1 MSFLEKSDFLFISSV
16 LFDSRSWGWL
26 LEQEHGP
33 CWRIE
38 KSFRNNIWKQL
49 KCSSTGE
56 WIKKMWCI
64 YTMEYYLA
72 SNKNEI
78 ISFAAMWMHLEIIIL
93 NEVSQTK
100 ANII

>member
-1 MSFLEKSDFLFISSV
+1 MCLLAICMSFLEKSDFLFISSV

-64 YTMEYYLA
+64 YTMEYYSA
-72 SNKNEI
+72 PKRNEI
-78 ISFAAMWMHLEIIIL
+78 GSSVETWMDLESHT
-93 NEVSQTK
+93 E
-100 ANII
+100 